1 MDNSR
6 QVLKLKFNNNANP
19 GEFTRRKNWSQSV
32 LESVRDIVHVLNDD
46 LRIIYSSDA
55 TIEFLG
61 YKPAELVQ
69 HVFTEFIHVDD
80 IDMFVR
86 EFRATKLSM
95 QTFRTTYRF
104 LRKDGKYTMLE
115 TRGRFH
121 KGSFFGSARKMPSG
135 VANAIDSFLDLKME
149 NETLKNKLRLLKNQH
164 DTREPSAGNKQS
176 SINTE
181 LMTTGTDEEGS
192 SDEYDS
198 FNIPANGT
206 NVYTQGVNSN
216 YNISESLSLFT
227 GLRYDMGER
236 SVGISLGSESGDL
249 TTVGTNHPVIVSNAN
264 NLTERGQITDR
275 PRLGKKQK
283 RVDTG
288 AQEPR
293 ICTDCGTTEAPE
305 WRRGPNGPKTAIYR
319 LQCNTQSYD
328 WGKLGDVSKAAT
340 YAKASGT
347 TVDNATPYAEFWM
360 GTHPNAPSIVLDE
373 NKTTLSNLV
382 KDNVELSTEP
392 VYKQYNGDLPFLFK
406 ILSIRKA
413 LSIQAHPDKTLGAR
427 LFKEF
432 PQNYKDPNHKPEMA
446 LALTPFEALCGFRP
460 LNEIAHHMEVY
471 PELTELIG
479 KDVAD
484 EFLQTVKSTGDS
496 TDTRDI
502 EQNKAVLKKVFSA
515 LMHSSAETVKK
526 CLADMIARINGDED
540 TISKLLVR
548 LDQQYPGGDVGVFSS
563 LLLNYIS
570 MEPGQAIFLGANEP
584 HAYLSGDCV
593 ECMATSDNVVRAGL
607 TPKFKDVDVL
617 VDMLTYQYGSA
628 ESRKMAPIKYGDHS
642 LLYDP
647 PIDEFA
653 VILTKLNAE
662 EAEKHGSIEGPSIL
676 IVTSGS
682 GKLSG
687 GESLDEESALDLK
700 EGYVYF
706 IGANTPIVTTSD
718 QSGLEFY
725 RAYSVATDN

>member
-1 MDNSR
+1 MS
-6 QVLKLKFNNNANP
+6 
-19 GEFTRRKNWSQSV
+19 
-32 LESVRDIVHVLNDD
+32 
-46 LRIIYSSDA
+46 
-55 TIEFLG
+55 
-61 YKPAELVQ
+61 
-69 HVFTEFIHVDD
+69 
-80 IDMFVR
+80 
-86 EFRATKLSM
+86 
-95 QTFRTTYRF
+95 
-104 LRKDGKYTMLE
+104 
-115 TRGRFH
+115 
-121 KGSFFGSARKMPSG
+121 
-135 VANAIDSFLDLKME
+135 
-149 NETLKNKLRLLKNQH
+149 
-164 DTREPSAGNKQS
+164 
-176 SINTE
+176 
-181 LMTTGTDEEGS
+181 
-192 SDEYDS
+192 
-198 FNIPANGT
+198 
-206 NVYTQGVNSN
+206 
-216 YNISESLSLFT
+216 
-227 GLRYDMGER
+227 
-236 SVGISLGSESGDL
+236 
-249 TTVGTNHPVIVSNAN
+249 
-264 NLTERGQITDR
+264 
-275 PRLGKKQK
+275 
-283 RVDTG
+283 
-288 AQEPR
+288 
-293 ICTDCGTTEAPE
+293 
-305 WRRGPNGPKTAIYR
+305 AIYR
-319 LQCNTQSYD
+319 LQCKTQSYD

-373 NKTTLSNLV
+373 NKTTLSELV
-382 KDNVELSTEP
+382 KDNVELSTEL

-413 LSIQAHPDKTLGAR
+413 LSIQAHPDKKLGAR

-484 EFLQTVKSTGDS
+484 EFLQIVKSTGDS
-496 TDTRDI
+496 TDTQDI
-502 EQNKAVLKKVFSA
+502 EHNKAVLKKVFSA
-515 LMHSSAETVKK
+515 LMHSSAETVNK

-628 ESRKMAPIKYGDHS
+628 ESRKMAPVKYGDHS

-662 EAEKHGSIEGPSIL
+662 ETEKHGSIEGPSIL